1 MSQGAK
7 DDLNKRVTPFRR
19 YSQKGRYFTDLIQSY
34 ENWSTYKRDFFNIL
48 STSITR

>member
-1 MSQGAK
+1 MSQWTK
-7 DDLNKRVTPFRR
+7 NDLDERVTPFRR
-19 YSQKGRYFTDLIQSY
+19 QSKKGRYFSDLIQSY